1 MLDHADPA
9 SRRMRLP
16 ARRMRARVAT
26 SMTDFWGDGLL
37 AGLAKAMQ
45 HLDGGRPVDLA
56 AAMGG
61 GPLATASSVYSRL
74 ARSDARRWIEEA
86 RVILKGQASHDFDP
100 TEALEALTKAD
111 EAIALAQ
118 NEVR

>member
-16 ARRMRARVAT
+16 ARPMRARVAT

-37 AGLAKAMQ
+37 AGLARAMQ

-86 RVILKGQASHDFDP
+86 RVILQAEASHVFDP
-100 TEALEALTKAD
+100 TEALEALTRAD
-111 EAIALAQ
+111 EAIARAQ
-118 NEVR
+118 KEVR

>member
-16 ARRMRARVAT
+16 ARPMRARVAT

-37 AGLAKAMQ
+37 AGLATVMQ

-61 GPLATASSVYSRL
+61 GPLASASSVYSRL

-86 RVILKGQASHDFDP
+86 RVILEGEASHDFDP

-111 EAIALAQ
+111 EAIARAQ
-118 NEVR
+118 KEVR